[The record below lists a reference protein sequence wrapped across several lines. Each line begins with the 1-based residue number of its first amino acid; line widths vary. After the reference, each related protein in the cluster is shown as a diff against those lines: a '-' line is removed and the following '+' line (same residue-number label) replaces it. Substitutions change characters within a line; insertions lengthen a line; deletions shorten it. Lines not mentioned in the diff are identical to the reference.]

1 VERRFIQPLRFGA
14 EAFVELLGTY
24 SDHAVL
30 PAAVRAG
37 LFGAVRQLIE
47 ERFGGAVVR
56 NAETRMFCA
65 RRR

>member
-1 VERRFIQPLRFGA
+1 
-14 EAFVELLGTY
+14 
-24 SDHAVL
+24 VL
-30 PAAVRAG
+30 PAAVRAR

-56 NAETRMFCA
+56 NVETRMFCA